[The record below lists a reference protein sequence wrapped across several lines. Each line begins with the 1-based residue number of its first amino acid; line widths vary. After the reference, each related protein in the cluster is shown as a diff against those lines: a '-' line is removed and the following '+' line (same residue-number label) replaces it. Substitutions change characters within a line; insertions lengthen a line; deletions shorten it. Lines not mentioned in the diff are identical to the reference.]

1 MNYKRNKFKECNDS
15 SSQTWALAKNYMD
28 WTSAG
33 PPSRIEIE
41 KNGAL
46 FLVTKAADIA
56 KIMNEYFISKVQTIV
71 MGLKDVPNNLSGCKK
86 LMLGKKVS
94 MSLQYV
100 SVKKVRHLVSSLK
113 NKKSTSVDQL
123 DNFAVKIAADYLAKP
138 LHHVITLSIMQ
149 EKFPTCWKY
158 AKVIPLHKK
167 NSPIKKENYRPVAIL
182 SSLSKF

>member
-1 MNYKRNKFKECNDS
+1 
-15 SSQTWALAKNYMD
+15 
-28 WTSAG
+28 
-33 PPSRIEIE
+33 
-41 KNGAL
+41 
-46 FLVTKAADIA
+46 
-56 KIMNEYFISKVQTIV
+56 
-71 MGLKDVPNNLSGCKK
+71 MGLKAVPNNLSGCKK
-86 LMLGKKVS
+86 LMLGKKVA

-100 SVKKVRHLVSSLK
+100 SVKKVRHLVTSLK

-158 AKVIPLHKK
+158 TKVIPLHKK

-182 SSLSKF
+182 SPFSKVLEKVIYGQIYEYFHKNRLFSSSLHGYRNNRSTLMALLTMYEKWVLHQVKVK